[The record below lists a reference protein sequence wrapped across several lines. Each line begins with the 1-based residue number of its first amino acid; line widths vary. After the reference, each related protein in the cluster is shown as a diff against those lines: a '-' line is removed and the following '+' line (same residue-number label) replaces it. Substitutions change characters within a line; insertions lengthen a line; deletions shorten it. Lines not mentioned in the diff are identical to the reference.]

1 MALQFTYLTSYKYAN
16 LKHFKVG
23 SANVVM
29 YHAKQKHLASGGS
42 DAHIYVFNP
51 QNAFDLEHKIKTEY
65 GGIFSSCMFGM
76 NYACTGHKCGTINVW
91 DVTSSCKYS
100 AL

>member
-1 MALQFTYLTSYKYAN
+1 
-16 LKHFKVG
+16 
-23 SANVVM
+23 M

-76 NYACTGHKCGTINVW
+76 NHALGSINVAPLMFGMLQ
-91 DVTSSCKYS
+91 VRVSISC
-100 AL
+100 